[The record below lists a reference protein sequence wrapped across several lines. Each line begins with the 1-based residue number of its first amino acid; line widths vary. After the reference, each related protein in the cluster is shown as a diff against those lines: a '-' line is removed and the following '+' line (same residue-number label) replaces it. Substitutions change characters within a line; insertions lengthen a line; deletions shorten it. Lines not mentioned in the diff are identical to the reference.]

1 MIESIF
7 KMFDRKRPVCP
18 ALLINAL
25 NELLKVMVD
34 FEIAFSVG
42 LRVEI
47 QIAQAKG
54 VHPGLIDALLDH
66 VHHFKSL
73 LIKNN
78 VFRFLGIH
86 FLIK

>member
-7 KMFDRKRPVCP
+7 KMFDGKNSIIS

-25 NELLKVMVD
+25 NELLKVVVD
-34 FEIAFSVG
+34 FEIAFSVC

-54 VHPGLIDALLDH
+54 VHSGLIDALLDH
-66 VHHFKSL
+66 VHHLKSL
-73 LIKNN
+73 LI
-78 VFRFLGIH
+78 
-86 FLIK
+86 